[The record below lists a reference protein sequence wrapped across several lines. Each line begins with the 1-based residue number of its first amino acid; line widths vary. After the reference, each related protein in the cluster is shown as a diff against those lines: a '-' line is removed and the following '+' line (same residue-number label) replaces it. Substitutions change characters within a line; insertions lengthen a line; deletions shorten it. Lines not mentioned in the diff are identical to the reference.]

1 MAYDRHLNQLNM
13 SREDPDAA
21 TDRTADL
28 LARGREGDRDALD
41 QLFARHIPLLR
52 RWASG
57 RLPRWARDIADTPDL
72 VQETALQTFTHLDTF
87 EPRGDGA
94 LQAYLRQALVN
105 RIRNELR
112 RAATRP
118 SPGGLDS
125 AVPANDTSP
134 YEAAIARETSERY
147 EAGLAQLSPEERDA
161 IVTRVEFGLSYAEVA
176 EALGKPSPDAARM
189 TVVRAL
195 VKLAKSM
202 NGAS

>member
-1 MAYDRHLNQLNM
+1 MERD
-13 SREDPDAA
+13 DPGRAA
-21 TDRTADL
+21 TDRTLDL
-28 LARGREGDRDALD
+28 LARAREGDRDALD
-41 QLFARHIPLLR
+41 QLFARQIPLLR

-72 VQETALQTFTHLDTF
+72 VQETVFQTFTHLDTF
-87 EPRGDGA
+87 EPRGEGA

-112 RAATRP
+112 RAAIRP
-118 SPGGLDS
+118 SPEALDS
-125 AVPANDTSP
+125 AVPADDTSP
-134 YEAAIARETSERY
+134 YEAAIARETTEQY
-147 EAGLAQLSPEERDA
+147 EAGLARLKPEERDA

-176 EALGKPSPDAARM
+176 DALGKPSADAARM

-202 NGAS
+202 NRAR

>member
-1 MAYDRHLNQLNM
+1 MQHD
-13 SREDPDAA
+13 DPGTAA
-21 TDRTADL
+21 ASDSTIEL
-28 LARGREGDRDALD
+28 LLRAREGDRDALD

-72 VQETALQTFTHLDTF
+72 VQETAFQTFTHLDTF
-87 EPRGDGA
+87 EPRGEGA

-118 SPGGLDS
+118 PPTGLDS
-125 AVPANDTSP
+125 GVPDEGTSP
-134 YEAAIARETSERY
+134 YEAAIAQRTVEQY
-147 EAGLAQLSPEERDA
+147 EAGLARLRPEEREA

-176 EALGKPSPDAARM
+176 EALGKPSADAARM
-189 TVVRAL
+189 AVVRAL
-195 VKLAKSM
+195 VKLARDM
-202 NGAS
+202 QREP

>member
-1 MAYDRHLNQLNM
+1 M
-13 SREDPDAA
+13 SREDPDRGA

-72 VQETALQTFTHLDTF
+72 VQETAFQTFTHLDTF

-118 SPGGLDS
+118 APAGLDS

-147 EAGLAQLSPEERDA
+147 EAGLAQLNPEQRDA

-176 EALGKPSPDAARM
+176 EALGKPSADAARM
-189 TVVRAL
+189 AVVRAL

-202 NGAS
+202 NGVT

>member
-1 MAYDRHLNQLNM
+1 ME
-13 SREDPDAA
+13 RENPGAAA
-21 TDRTADL
+21 TDRTLDL
-28 LARGREGDRDALD
+28 LARAREGDGDALD

-72 VQETALQTFTHLDTF
+72 VQETAFRTFTHLDTF

-118 SPGGLDS
+118 APEGLDS
-125 AVPANDTSP
+125 GMPAEDTSP
-134 YEAAIARETSERY
+134 FEAAIARETSEKY
-147 EAGLAQLSPEERDA
+147 EAGLAQLKPEEREA

-176 EALGKPSPDAARM
+176 EALGKPSADAARM

-202 NGAS
+202 NRER

>member
-1 MAYDRHLNQLNM
+1 MIAAQPTQMKRD
-13 SREDPDAA
+13 EPDVAA
-21 TDRTADL
+21 ADRTLDL
-28 LARGREGDRDALD
+28 LARAREGDREALD

-72 VQETALQTFTHLDTF
+72 VQETAFQTFTHLETF

-112 RAATRP
+112 RAAVRP
-118 SPGGLDS
+118 PPKALDS
-125 AVPANDTSP
+125 AVPADDTSP

-147 EAGLAQLSPEERDA
+147 EAGLVQLKPEEREA
-161 IVTRVEFGLSYAEVA
+161 IITRVEFGMSYAEVA
-176 EALGKPSPDAARM
+176 EALGKPSADAARM

-202 NGAS
+202 NRDP

>member
-1 MAYDRHLNQLNM
+1 MERD
-13 SREDPDAA
+13 EPGVAA
-21 TDRTADL
+21 TDRTLDL
-28 LARGREGDRDALD
+28 LARAREGDGDALD

-72 VQETALQTFTHLDTF
+72 VQETAFQTFTHLDTF

-94 LQAYLRQALVN
+94 LQAYLRQALIN

-118 SPGGLDS
+118 APEGLDS
-125 AVPANDTSP
+125 GVPADDTSP
-134 YEAAIARETSERY
+134 YEAAVARETSDKY
-147 EAGLAQLSPEERDA
+147 EAGLAQLKPEERHA
-161 IVTRVEFGLSYAEVA
+161 IVTRVEFGLSYAELA
-176 EALGKPSPDAARM
+176 EALGKPSADAARM

-202 NGAS
+202 HREP